1 MKIKV
6 NQRARQGELSSGF
19 TLLEVIIAC
28 TIFFMVAFSVLQ
40 VVTTGLVAAKK
51 LQQREPEFEFLASP
65 HAITNILI
73 EGSASG
79 DFEDVAPGLYPGYSW
94 EWTVQEVGTN
104 FFRADYMI
112 YNNVKG
118 ASAKTLTTFYYK
130 PGSPPG
136 SFSKGGL

>member
-1 MKIKV
+1 MRIKIS
-6 NQRARQGELSSGF
+6 QHARHSESSTGF
-19 TLLEVIIAC
+19 TLLEVMIAC
-28 TIFFMVAFSVLQ
+28 AIFFMVAFSVLQ

-51 LQQREPEFEFLASP
+51 LQQREPEFEFIASG
-65 HAITNILI
+65 HAITNVLL

-79 DFEDVAPGLYPGYSW
+79 DFEDVFPGLYRGYSW
-94 EWTVQEVGTN
+94 EWNIQEVGTN
-104 FFRADYMI
+104 FFRGDYVI

-118 ASAKTLTTFYYK
+118 ASPKTLTTFYYK